1 MNDPLP
7 PWQALDTR
15 TITSVRVEGTV
26 LSPGDRVRLRPR
38 PGAEIFD
45 LVLQGKTATICSI
58 EEDFEGRPHVAV
70 TIDDDPGR
78 DLGEDLQIGHRF
90 FFQVDE
96 IEPLPPGGDVCR
108 AS

>member
-7 PWQALDTR
+7 PWQSLDTR
-15 TITSVRVEGTV
+15 TLTRVRVAGVE
-26 LSPGDRVRLRPR
+26 LAPGDRVRLRPR
-38 PGAEIFD
+38 PGADIFD

-58 EEDFEGRPHVAV
+58 EEDFEGRAHVAV

-96 IEPLPPGGDVCR
+96 IEPFSPGGGACR